1 MEIQIFKLSCL
12 FMQLLKDVVV
22 TPERL
27 LSIHPHLSE
36 LSQENHGVHTCIPG
50 VRVEVPVSHLKRFL
64 RGPISFR

>member
-1 MEIQIFKLSCL
+1 MFVYA
-12 FMQLLKDVVV
+12 VVEEHYV
-22 TPERL
+22 TPEHL

-50 VRVEVPVSHLKRFL
+50 VRVEVPVNHPKRFF